1 MSASTRKQAA
11 TFGSCRLTGNSTPSV
26 FLKTPFKETRGAF
39 SPDGRWVAY
48 QSNESGRDEIYVRP
62 FVPPGAASMTAAVGQ
77 LASTAGGIHP
87 LWRPDGKELY
97 FLNLAGA
104 MMAVPIAVTGS
115 TLDPGT
121 PVVLFPTRIVG
132 GGTDAAQGR
141 QYDIAPDGRFL
152 INTLLDDAAA
162 PITLLQNWHPEGKK

>member
-1 MSASTRKQAA
+1 M
-11 TFGSCRLTGNSTPSV
+11 
-26 FLKTPFKETRGAF
+26 FLKTPFKETRAAF

-62 FVPPGAASMTAAVGQ
+62 FVPPGAASMAAVGGQ
-77 LASTAGGIHP
+77 LVSTAGGIHP

-97 FLNLAGA
+97 FLNMAGT
-104 MMAVPIAVTGS
+104 MMAVPIAVTQS
-115 TLDPGT
+115 KLEPGT

-141 QYDIAPDGRFL
+141 QYDRLPREQCNPACEHR
-152 INTLLDDAAA
+152 
-162 PITLLQNWHPEGKK
+162 QH